1 MSAILKG
8 LLQPQILTVL
18 QSYGTAQ
25 YIGPPDP
32 IAAQVVFADKLST
45 AIAVA
50 VQQYI
55 LTSVVTDLAPGP
67 VTHIHKLQEL
77 AP

>member
-1 MSAILKG
+1 MSAVLKG
-8 LLQPQILTVL
+8 LLQPQIQTVL
-18 QSYGTAQ
+18 ASFGTAA
-25 YIGPPDP
+25 YVGPPEGTT
-32 IAAQVVFADKLST
+32 AQTLFADKLST

-55 LTSVVTDLAPGP
+55 LTSVVTIPAPGP
-67 VTHIHKLQEL
+67 VAHVHKLL

>member
-18 QSYGTAQ
+18 QSYGSAQ

-32 IAAQVVFADKLST
+32 IAAQTLFADRLST
-45 AIAVA
+45 AIAIA

-55 LTSVVTDLAPGP
+55 LTSVVTIPAPGP
-67 VTHIHKLQEL
+67 VTHVHKML

>member
-1 MSAILKG
+1 MSVILKG
-8 LLQPQILTVL
+8 LLQPQILAVL
-18 QSYGTAQ
+18 QSYGSPQ

-32 IAAQVVFADKLST
+32 VAAQVLFADKLAT
-45 AIAVA
+45 AIAIA

-55 LTSVVTDLAPGP
+55 LTSVVTIPAPGP
-67 VTHIHKLQEL
+67 VTHVHKML

>member
-8 LLQPQILTVL
+8 LLQPQILAVL
-18 QSYGTAQ
+18 QSYGSPQ

-32 IAAQVVFADKLST
+32 IAAQALFADKLST
-45 AIAVA
+45 AIALA

-55 LTSVVTDLAPGP
+55 VTSVVTIPAPGP
-67 VTHIHKLQEL
+67 VTHVHKML